1 MVRVKECAQLRNER
15 HIAKL
20 WQRYPLEERK
30 PCSFESW
37 KNLAG
42 VLEVNVTNLIA
53 KRFHSAVS
61 IVDAI
66 VSPEKNP

>member
-1 MVRVKECAQLRNER
+1 
-15 HIAKL
+15 L